1 MWEGDDEM
9 NLNQIDRLVGTVP
22 EGIEQKSRRRLDGYA
37 AVARRCESR
46 ITALRGDLE
55 RALRSAGDVAHDGGD
70 LDAASD
76 AALALLCE
84 LDALERVQP
93 RIDAW
98 LRVSVGALSDEV
110 QMGPVG
116 EGPI

>member
-1 MWEGDDEM
+1 V
-9 NLNQIDRLVGTVP
+9 NLKQIDRLVGTVP
-22 EGIEQKSRRRLDGYA
+22 DGIEEKSRRRLDGYA
-37 AVARRCESR
+37 AVARRCEER
-46 ITALRGDLE
+46 ISALRGDLE
-55 RALRSAGDVAHDGGD
+55 RALRAAGDVAHDGGE
-70 LDAASD
+70 LDGTSD
-76 AALALLCE
+76 AALGLLIE
-84 LDALERVQP
+84 LDSLERVQP

>member
-1 MWEGDDEM
+1 LTEESV
-9 NLNQIDRLVGTVP
+9 NLKQIDRLVGTVP

-37 AVARRCESR
+37 AVARRCEER

-55 RALRSAGDVAHDGGD
+55 RALRSAGDVSHGGGD

-76 AALALLCE
+76 SALALLIE
-84 LDALERVQP
+84 LDSLERVQP

-110 QMGPVG
+110 QIGPVG

>member
-1 MWEGDDEM
+1 V
-9 NLNQIDRLVGTVP
+9 NLKQIDRLVETVP
-22 EGIEQKSRRRLDGYA
+22 GGIEEKSRRRLDGYA

-46 ITALRGDLE
+46 IIALRGDLE
-55 RALRSAGDVAHDGGD
+55 RALRAAGEVAHDGGD
-70 LDAASD
+70 VDAASD
-76 AALALLCE
+76 EALALLCE
-84 LDALERVQP
+84 LDSLERVQP

-110 QMGPVG
+110 QIGPVG

>member
-1 MWEGDDEM
+1 
-9 NLNQIDRLVGTVP
+9 
-22 EGIEQKSRRRLDGYA
+22 
-37 AVARRCESR
+37 VAHGG
-46 ITALRGDLE
+46 GDLE
-55 RALRSAGDVAHDGGD
+55 
-70 LDAASD
+70 AASD
-76 AALALLCE
+76 TALSLLVE
-84 LDALERVQP
+84 LDSLERVQP

>member
-1 MWEGDDEM
+1 M
-9 NLNQIDRLVGTVP
+9 NLKQIDRLVGTVP
-22 EGIEQKSRRRLDGYA
+22 DGIEEKSRRRLDGYA
-37 AVARRCESR
+37 AVARRCEER
-46 ITALRGDLE
+46 IAALRGDLE
-55 RALRSAGDVAHDGGD
+55 RALRGAGDFAHDRGD

-76 AALALLCE
+76 RALELLVE
-84 LDALERVQP
+84 LDSLERVQP

>member
-1 MWEGDDEM
+1 V
-9 NLNQIDRLVGTVP
+9 NLKQIDRLIGTVP
-22 EGIEQKSRRRLDGYA
+22 DRIEDRQRRRLDGYA

-46 ITALRGDLE
+46 IGDLRHTLE
-55 RALRSAGDVAHDGGD
+55 RALRNAGDVAHDAGD

-98 LRVSVGALSDEV
+98 LRVSVGALSEEA
-110 QMGPVG
+110 QSGPVG